1 MELSVPLN
9 NCTTIERAQ
18 TLCYGDAECIPTK
31 LFMHD
36 SDDFNRERQLQ
47 TNSELTEHVL

>member
-18 TLCYGDAECIPTK
+18 TLCYGDAECILTK

-36 SDDFNRERQLQ
+36 SDDFNEKDSFQLIQ
-47 TNSELTEHVL
+47 N